1 MMTRHQ
7 ALRHFRVAV
16 SLFFFVQGLVFAA
29 WTNRIADIKRT
40 LSLSD
45 AQLGNVLFSIPIGQV
60 CAMGLSAW
68 LVNRYG
74 SRRMI
79 TLAGFFYPFC
89 LLPMG
94 FSENA
99 YALSASLFFFGMG
112 ANLFNISSNTQAV
125 GVEHHYGRSIMAS
138 FHGLW
143 SMGAFA
149 SGAVSMMFIALGVP
163 PRWHFAVIFV
173 LACLL
178 TLLTHGQLLRAD
190 LRSRPTGEEAK
201 PTARLPFYKVYKRV
215 NGMIVLLGLMCFCA
229 MLCEGCMYDWSGVYF
244 MQVVEAPREL
254 VQLGYVVCM
263 CTMTLGRFITDRFVT
278 RYGPSRVIRVCGLLI
293 TTGLLLSVL
302 LPTVFWATL
311 GFLLVGF
318 GISSTVPICY
328 SLAGNT
334 RGMNSGT
341 AVAAVTSISYLGFLI
356 GPPMIGHVA
365 HAISLHYTFAL
376 IACVGLL
383 ISLGAS
389 SLSARPRAKAAHA

>member
-1 MMTRHQ
+1 MMTRPQ
-7 ALRHFRVAV
+7 ALRRFRVAV
-16 SLFFFVQGLVFAA
+16 GLFFFIQGLVFAA
-29 WTNRIADIKRT
+29 WTNRIADIKLA

-45 AQLGNVLFSIPIGQV
+45 AQLGNVLFSIPAGQV

-68 LVNRYG
+68 LVNRFG

-79 TLAGFFYPFC
+79 TLAGFFYPCC

-94 FSENA
+94 FSESP
-99 YALSASLFFFGMG
+99 YALSVALFFFGMA
-112 ANLFNISSNTQAV
+112 ANLFNISANTQAV
-125 GVEHHYGRSIMAS
+125 GVEHHYGKSIMAS

-149 SGAVSMMFIALGVP
+149 SGALSMGFIALGVP
-163 PRWHFAVIFV
+163 PRWHFTAVFV
-173 LACLL
+173 MASLL
-178 TLLTHGQLLRAD
+178 TLLMHGQLLRSD
-190 LRSRPTGEEAK
+190 LRSRVVKTEEPAG
-201 PTARLPFYKVYKRV
+201 RLPFYKMYKRV
-215 NGMIVLLGLMCFCA
+215 DGTIVLLGLMCFCA

-244 MQVVEAPREL
+244 MQVVKAPQEL

-263 CTMTLGRFITDRFVT
+263 CTMTLGRFITDRFVMA
-278 RYGPSRVIRVCGLLI
+278 YGPSRVVRVCGLLI
-293 TTGLLLSVL
+293 ACGLLLSVVV
-302 LPTVFWATL
+302 PTVFWATL

-334 RGMNSGT
+334 RTMNSGT

-376 IACVGLL
+376 VACVGLL

-389 SLSARPRAKAAHA
+389 LLSVHSHAKPAHA

>member
-1 MMTRHQ
+1 MMTRQQ

-16 SLFFFVQGLVFAA
+16 SLFFFIQGLVFAA
-29 WTNRIADIKRT
+29 WANRIADIKRA
-40 LSLSD
+40 LSLTD

-79 TLAGFFYPFC
+79 MLAGFFYPCC

-94 FSENA
+94 FSESP
-99 YALSASLFFFGMG
+99 YALSIALFFFGMA
-112 ANLFNISSNTQAV
+112 ANLFNIAANTQAI
-125 GVEHHYGRSIMAS
+125 GVEHHYGKSIMAS

-143 SMGAFA
+143 SMGAFS
-149 SGAVSMMFIALGVP
+149 SGAISMLFIAMGMP
-163 PRWHFAVIFV
+163 ARWHFTIIFAC
-173 LACLL
+173 ACLL
-178 TLLTHGQLLRAD
+178 TFLVHGQLLRSD
-190 LRSRPTGEEAK
+190 LRSLPSEKGTSAK
-201 PTARLPFYKVYKRV
+201 RVPFYKVYKRV
-215 NGMIVLLGLMCFCA
+215 DGMIVLLGLICFCA

-244 MQVVEAPREL
+244 MQVVEAPQEL

-263 CTMTLGRFITDRFVT
+263 CTMTLGRFITDRFVM
-278 RYGPSRVIRVCGLLI
+278 RYGPSRIIRVCGLLI
-293 TTGLLLSVL
+293 ATGLLLAVA

-334 RGMNSGT
+334 RTMNSGT

-389 SLSARPRAKAAHA
+389 LLSARSHAKPAHA